1 MFSDLSFVGT
11 SKWGRSRSVS
21 AENPRGM
28 AGQGGRATDGSGAPA
43 ARKLGLGWKVSP
55 NVTVPA
61 ATTRELAAVTG
72 PGIIRHIW
80 ITSNRSFRQSVLR
93 FYWDGASGA
102 AIECPL
108 GDFFCSA
115 WSRHT
120 PITSLPVVGIPYCG
134 LNCYWEMPFKRDFR
148 VTIENIGI
156 EDAVITYQIDYSHVD
171 VPDEVGYLH
180 ARWHRE
186 SPVNESSVYTI
197 LDCQRGPGLYVGTYL
212 AVGVNHPGWWGEGE
226 FKFFIDDDDEF
237 PTICGTGL
245 EDYFCGAYDFNVP
258 GAGYT
263 TTSAPFVGLNQVLK
277 PDGLYVSQQRFS
289 LYRWHLVDPIAF
301 DQRLKVTV
309 QDLGWQEDGT
319 YMKRRDDIASVAY
332 WYDAEPEGI
341 ESGPMTIE
349 RLDVGEATVRRA
361 YQAALA
367 NSPRELLGRRD
378 R

>member
-1 MFSDLSFVGT
+1 L
-11 SKWGRSRSVS
+11 
-21 AENPRGM
+21 
-28 AGQGGRATDGSGAPA
+28 AGQGGRRLDGTGAVA

-55 NVTVPA
+55 AVTVPA
-61 ATTRELAAVTG
+61 GTVHELAAVAG

-80 ITSNRSFRQSVLR
+80 ITSSGSFRQSVLR
-93 FYWDGASGA
+93 FYWDGASVP

-115 WSRHT
+115 WSRYS
-120 PITSLPVVGIPYCG
+120 PIASLPVTVVPYCG
-134 LNCYWEMPFKRDFR
+134 LNCYWDMPFKHDVRI
-148 VTIENIGI
+148 TLENIGV
-156 EDAVITYQIDYSHVD
+156 EDVVVTYQIDYSDVD
-171 VPDEVGYLH
+171 VPDDFGYLH
-180 ARWHRE
+180 ARWRRE
-186 SPVNESSVYTI
+186 SPVNESSMYTV

-245 EDYFCGAYDFNVP
+245 EDYFCGSHDFNVP

-263 TTSAPFVGLNQVLK
+263 TISTPFVGLNQVVK

-289 LYRWHLVDPIAF
+289 LYRWHLSDPIAF

-309 QDLGWQEDGT
+309 QDLGWQEDGA
-319 YMKRRDDIASVAY
+319 YMRRRDDIASVAY
-332 WYDAEPEGI
+332 WYAAEPEGI
-341 ESGPMTIE
+341 KSEPMTIE
-349 RLDVGEATVRRA
+349 HLDIGEATVRRA

-367 NSPRELLGRRD
+367 NSPREVLRGD